1 MWLRLALA
9 AGLTAALAGCAAREA
24 AAPTVAMPPAA
35 AAPSPE
41 MARMMARMQAMP
53 MTKPVES
60 PEAYTPAETVKG
72 GAGAAF
78 ETVSAAAAGLSPAG
92 LAAAQAYAD
101 AQASFALIVAKGGRI
116 VHEHYAE
123 GFGPDSKF
131 ATASMHKA
139 VVALAYGAAIKAG
152 KLSLDDRLDRHL
164 TEFSGRPEGAITLR
178 QLLQMAGGLNPPP
191 GDGKGAPP
199 LFAQLMFAED
209 IRAAAAKHV
218 QVAPAGTVFSYSNA
232 STQLAG
238 MALEAALGEP
248 YGPWL
253 SRTLWAPLGAGDAEI
268 WLDRE
273 GGNPHFFCCLQA
285 RPRDWLR
292 VGELLR
298 LEGRVGTA
306 QVVDADWV
314 RTVTAPSPLNPNF
327 GMNIWRGAPHAP
339 LRGYGLGVALKVAAE
354 QPFARDDAI
363 YIDGAGGQRVY
374 VVPSEELVIIRIGK
388 PSTNWDNSTLV
399 NLVLGGAN

>member
-1 MWLRLALA
+1 M
-9 AGLTAALAGCAAREA
+9 
-24 AAPTVAMPPAA
+24 
-35 AAPSPE
+35 
-41 MARMMARMQAMP
+41 
-53 MTKPVES
+53 
-60 PEAYTPAETVKG
+60 
-72 GAGAAF
+72 
-78 ETVSAAAAGLSPAG
+78 SAAAAGLSPDG

-164 TEFSGRPEGAITLR
+164 TEFSVRPEGAITLR

-218 QVAPAGTVFSYSNA
+218 QVAHAGTVFSYSNA

-253 SRTLWAPLGAGDAEI
+253 SRTLGHRSAPATLKSGSTARAAIRISSVACRPARATGCASA
-268 WLDRE
+268 
-273 GGNPHFFCCLQA
+273 NCC
-285 RPRDWLR
+285 
-292 VGELLR
+292 
-298 LEGRVGTA
+298 
-306 QVVDADWV
+306 
-314 RTVTAPSPLNPNF
+314 
-327 GMNIWRGAPHAP
+327 
-339 LRGYGLGVALKVAAE
+339 ALK
-354 QPFARDDAI
+354 
-363 YIDGAGGQRVY
+363 AGSAPRRSSMPTGC
-374 VVPSEELVIIRIGK
+374 
-388 PSTNWDNSTLV
+388 
-399 NLVLGGAN
+399 